1 MKAINYLFY
10 VILLTTVGCSSL
22 KKTVSTPPPPPLQ
35 NAVDSMSYAF
45 GMNIGGGLSGDLDNI
60 PGGKINKDKLIKGF
74 AEALKGDSTIIDSE
88 MAKNYFSNY
97 IEEQQKIMNEK
108 LKKEGEAFLSEN
120 KNRENVQVTPSGL
133 QYIVL
138 KQTEGDKPKATD
150 KVKVH
155 YTGTTTDGKVFDSS
169 VDRGQPAEFVLNQVI
184 GGWTEGVQLM
194 SVGSKYKLFIP
205 YNLAY
210 GERGIPQAGIPPFAP
225 LIFEVELLEILNK

>member
-1 MKAINYLFY
+1 MKTINT
-10 VILLTTVGCSSL
+10 LLCAVALVTVGCSTL
-22 KKTVSTPPPPPLQ
+22 KKTTPPLPPLQ
-35 NAVDSMSYAF
+35 NSVDSMSYSF
-45 GMNIGGGLSGDLDNI
+45 GINIGTGLSKDLDKI

-74 AEALKGDSTIIDSE
+74 AEALKGDTTIIDAE
-88 MAKNYFSNY
+88 TAKTYFTNY

-108 LKKEGEAFLSEN
+108 LKKEGENFLNEN
-120 KNRENVQVTPSGL
+120 KKQQGVQTTPSGL

-138 KQTEGDKPKATD
+138 KQTDGNKPQATD

-155 YTGTTTDGKVFDSS
+155 YTGKTMDGKVFDSS
-169 VDRGQPAEFVLNQVI
+169 VDRGQPTEFLLNQVI
-184 GGWTEGVQLM
+184 PGWTEGVQLM
-194 SVGSKYKLFIP
+194 AVGSKYKFFIP